1 MQYRR
6 DIDGLRALAVL
17 PVIFFHAGFSS
28 FSGGFVGVDIF
39 FVISGYLITGI
50 ILSELGSD
58 KFSIISFYERRARRI
73 LPALFFVIAVSVIL
87 AWLWLMP
94 GDMRN
99 FSDSVFAVA
108 LFFSNILFWRR
119 TDYFATSSEL
129 APLLHTW
136 SLAVEEQFYVFFP
149 VLLILTW
156 RFARR
161 HMLAVI
167 ALLSAMSL
175 AIAQWGVENEPG
187 AAFYLLPTRGWELA
201 LGAAIAIW
209 CHEKSAPTPGL
220 FLDQT
225 LSAFGLTLIAG
236 SIFLFDENTP
246 SPGLAMLAPTV
257 GAGLIILYPKP
268 ATWVARLLG
277 LRPLVTV
284 GLLSY
289 SAYLW
294 HQPLFAFARHRSLH
308 APDDRMYLALSALAL
323 GLAWL
328 SWRWV
333 EKPFRDRTRVN
344 RRQIFTFAAAG
355 TVALLVFGVSG
366 HISKGYF
373 WRTGFKDDLAQLE
386 AKVRINYGLS
396 EHCKEH
402 NVESAFCR
410 TADTPQVIL
419 WGDSYAMHLAQGLL
433 ASAPNIALVQA
444 TRSVCGPILGAAPV
458 NAEYAAEWAKDCM
471 RGNDKILQ
479 YLKTTPSIKY
489 AVLASPFSRYT
500 NGGDQLLL
508 ADGRLVESGE
518 AGAAALRQTITT
530 LKNLGI
536 TPVLVSPPP
545 KNGNDIGR
553 CLVNAS
559 RFGAKPS
566 SCNFRAAE
574 TNSLTT
580 EVYRKLR
587 TLESE
592 ARVIWLNDAIC
603 RSGTCRVVMGDT
615 FIYRDGGHLSHEGSA
630 LLGKTMDWYGA
641 ITRKAPDAGRESAAT
656 AHRGVARQ
664 GH

>member
-167 ALLSAMSL
+167 APLSAMSL

-257 GAGLIILYPKP
+257 GAGLIILYAKP

-373 WRTGFKDDLAQLE
+373 WRTGFKDDLARLE
-386 AKVRINYGLS
+386 ARIRVNFGLA
-396 EHCKEH
+396 EHCEDH
-402 NVESAFCR
+402 NLESEFCR
-410 TADTPQVIL
+410 TADTPEVIL

-433 ASAPNIALVQA
+433 ASAPSIALVQA

-458 NAEYAAEWAKDCM
+458 NAEYPAAWARECI
-471 RGNDKILQ
+471 RSNERVVR
-479 YLKTTPSIKY
+479 YLKNSPSIKY
-489 AVLASPFSRYT
+489 AVLASPFFRYV
-500 NGGDQLLL
+500 NSGDQLLL
-508 ADGRLVESGE
+508 DDGRLVESGE
-518 AGAAALRQTITT
+518 AGVAALRKTLAT
-530 LKNLGI
+530 LKDLGI
-536 TPVLVSPPP
+536 TPVLFAPPP
-545 KNGNDIGR
+545 KNDMDIGR
-553 CLVNAS
+553 CLLNAS
-559 RFGAKPS
+559 RFGAAPTR
-566 SCNFRAAE
+566 CNFRTADIN
-574 TNSLTT
+574 TLSTQ
-580 EVYRKLR
+580 VYRTLR
-587 TLESE
+587 TLERE
-592 ARVIWLNDAIC
+592 ARIIWLHDAIC
-603 RSGTCRVVMGDT
+603 SSQTCQAVIDET

-630 LLGKTMDWYGA
+630 LLGKRMRWYETIVGKTPSAGLASGA
-641 ITRKAPDAGRESAAT
+641 TTTRDAAAPSP
-656 AHRGVARQ
+656 
-664 GH
+664 